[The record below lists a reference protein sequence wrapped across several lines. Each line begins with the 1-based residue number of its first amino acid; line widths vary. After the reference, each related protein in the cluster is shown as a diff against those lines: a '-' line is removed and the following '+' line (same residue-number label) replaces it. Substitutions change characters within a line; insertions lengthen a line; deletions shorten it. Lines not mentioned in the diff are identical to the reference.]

1 MEIEVSEKEKR
12 RSDPYIWGIIIILYI
27 VSVVEVY
34 SAISREIT
42 GGDVYSPIIK
52 HIMLLFS
59 GFVITYVTSQIHY
72 KWFKVLAYLMIPL
85 TIVLLVSI
93 LFWGDTING
102 AKRTISILGVSLQG
116 SEVAKVTIVLAMAT
130 VLAKTQI
137 KRGVNMKGVLWVV
150 GLVTI
155 FSALLFTQG
164 LTNTLLFI
172 GISVCM
178 MLIGGVEFYKLFGIL
193 LVYVVLA
200 LAVMQAKDLITEV
213 KAQPETQEV
222 TVQDRN
228 EGDKVIV
235 RSSTWKSRLK
245 DFFDPTPE
253 YEKETTHK
261 NLQEHR
267 AAMAMAHGG
276 ITGVGPGNSRE

>member
-102 AKRTISILGVSLQG
+102 AKRTISVLGVSLQG
-116 SEVAKVTIVLAMAT
+116 
-130 VLAKTQI
+130 
-137 KRGVNMKGVLWVV
+137 
-150 GLVTI
+150 
-155 FSALLFTQG
+155 
-164 LTNTLLFI
+164 
-172 GISVCM
+172 
-178 MLIGGVEFYKLFGIL
+178 
-193 LVYVVLA
+193 
-200 LAVMQAKDLITEV
+200 
-213 KAQPETQEV
+213 
-222 TVQDRN
+222 
-228 EGDKVIV
+228 
-235 RSSTWKSRLK
+235 
-245 DFFDPTPE
+245 
-253 YEKETTHK
+253 
-261 NLQEHR
+261 
-267 AAMAMAHGG
+267 
-276 ITGVGPGNSRE
+276 

>member
-102 AKRTISILGVSLQG
+102 AKRCLLYTSPSPRDLST
-116 SEVAKVTIVLAMAT
+116 SRMPS
-130 VLAKTQI
+130 
-137 KRGVNMKGVLWVV
+137 
-150 GLVTI
+150 
-155 FSALLFTQG
+155 SA
-164 LTNTLLFI
+164 
-172 GISVCM
+172 
-178 MLIGGVEFYKLFGIL
+178 
-193 LVYVVLA
+193 
-200 LAVMQAKDLITEV
+200 
-213 KAQPETQEV
+213 
-222 TVQDRN
+222 
-228 EGDKVIV
+228 
-235 RSSTWKSRLK
+235 
-245 DFFDPTPE
+245 
-253 YEKETTHK
+253 
-261 NLQEHR
+261 
-267 AAMAMAHGG
+267 
-276 ITGVGPGNSRE
+276 

>member
-93 LFWGDTING
+93 LFWGDNVRFRYWEYPYR
-102 AKRTISILGVSLQG
+102 ARKSPKLRLCW
-116 SEVAKVTIVLAMAT
+116 
-130 VLAKTQI
+130 
-137 KRGVNMKGVLWVV
+137 LWRP
-150 GLVTI
+150 
-155 FSALLFTQG
+155 FWRR
-164 LTNTLLFI
+164 
-172 GISVCM
+172 
-178 MLIGGVEFYKLFGIL
+178 
-193 LVYVVLA
+193 
-200 LAVMQAKDLITEV
+200 
-213 KAQPETQEV
+213 P
-222 TVQDRN
+222 R
-228 EGDKVIV
+228 
-235 RSSTWKSRLK
+235 
-245 DFFDPTPE
+245 
-253 YEKETTHK
+253 
-261 NLQEHR
+261 
-267 AAMAMAHGG
+267 
-276 ITGVGPGNSRE
+276 

>member
-93 LFWGDTING
+93 LFWGKKRSQQGRDK
-102 AKRTISILGVSLQG
+102 AKLSQEMHPFGPMRPCLSQ
-116 SEVAKVTIVLAMAT
+116 KVI
-130 VLAKTQI
+130 
-137 KRGVNMKGVLWVV
+137 RNMKTAPGQAQEN
-150 GLVTI
+150 
-155 FSALLFTQG
+155 S
-164 LTNTLLFI
+164 
-172 GISVCM
+172 
-178 MLIGGVEFYKLFGIL
+178 GVEP
-193 LVYVVLA
+193 
-200 LAVMQAKDLITEV
+200 
-213 KAQPETQEV
+213 AQCC
-222 TVQDRN
+222 
-228 EGDKVIV
+228 
-235 RSSTWKSRLK
+235 
-245 DFFDPTPE
+245 
-253 YEKETTHK
+253 
-261 NLQEHR
+261 
-267 AAMAMAHGG
+267 
-276 ITGVGPGNSRE
+276 

>member
-93 LFWGDTING
+93 LFWGI
-102 AKRTISILGVSLQG
+102 R
-116 SEVAKVTIVLAMAT
+116 
-130 VLAKTQI
+130 
-137 KRGVNMKGVLWVV
+137 
-150 GLVTI
+150 
-155 FSALLFTQG
+155 
-164 LTNTLLFI
+164 LTGQN
-172 GISVCM
+172 
-178 MLIGGVEFYKLFGIL
+178 
-193 LVYVVLA
+193 
-200 LAVMQAKDLITEV
+200 
-213 KAQPETQEV
+213 
-222 TVQDRN
+222 
-228 EGDKVIV
+228 V
-235 RSSTWKSRLK
+235 RSRYWEYLYRVRKSPKLRLYWLWRP
-245 DFFDPTPE
+245 FWRRP
-253 YEKETTHK
+253 
-261 NLQEHR
+261 R
-267 AAMAMAHGG
+267 
-276 ITGVGPGNSRE
+276 

>member
-1 MEIEVSEKEKR
+1 
-12 RSDPYIWGIIIILYI
+12 
-27 VSVVEVY
+27 
-34 SAISREIT
+34 
-42 GGDVYSPIIK
+42 
-52 HIMLLFS
+52 
-59 GFVITYVTSQIHY
+59 
-72 KWFKVLAYLMIPL
+72 
-85 TIVLLVSI
+85 
-93 LFWGDTING
+93 
-102 AKRTISILGVSLQG
+102 
-116 SEVAKVTIVLAMAT
+116 
-130 VLAKTQI
+130 
-137 KRGVNMKGVLWVV
+137 
-150 GLVTI
+150 
-155 FSALLFTQG
+155 
-164 LTNTLLFI
+164 
-172 GISVCM
+172 

-276 ITGVGPGNSRE
+276 ITGVGPGNSRESSRLPLAFSDYIYAIIIEDLGFIVGGVGLLVAYLMILARAGLIARRCTRAFPHCWLWEWR

>member
-102 AKRTISILGVSLQG
+102 AKRTISVLGVSLQARK
-116 SEVAKVTIVLAMAT
+116 SPKLR
-130 VLAKTQI
+130 LCW
-137 KRGVNMKGVLWVV
+137 LWRP
-150 GLVTI
+150 
-155 FSALLFTQG
+155 FWRR
-164 LTNTLLFI
+164 
-172 GISVCM
+172 
-178 MLIGGVEFYKLFGIL
+178 
-193 LVYVVLA
+193 
-200 LAVMQAKDLITEV
+200 
-213 KAQPETQEV
+213 P
-222 TVQDRN
+222 R
-228 EGDKVIV
+228 
-235 RSSTWKSRLK
+235 
-245 DFFDPTPE
+245 
-253 YEKETTHK
+253 
-261 NLQEHR
+261 
-267 AAMAMAHGG
+267 
-276 ITGVGPGNSRE
+276 

>member
-102 AKRTISILGVSLQG
+102 AKRTISVLGVSLQG

-130 VLAKTQI
+130 VLAKTI
-137 KRGVNMKGVLWVV
+137 DKARGKYEGRFM
-150 GLVTI
+150 
-155 FSALLFTQG
+155 
-164 LTNTLLFI
+164 
-172 GISVCM
+172 
-178 MLIGGVEFYKLFGIL
+178 GGRSGDDIQRFAVYSGADQHVAIYRDKCLHDADRGCRIL
-193 LVYVVLA
+193 
-200 LAVMQAKDLITEV
+200 
-213 KAQPETQEV
+213 
-222 TVQDRN
+222 
-228 EGDKVIV
+228 
-235 RSSTWKSRLK
+235 
-245 DFFDPTPE
+245 
-253 YEKETTHK
+253 
-261 NLQEHR
+261 
-267 AAMAMAHGG
+267 
-276 ITGVGPGNSRE
+276 

>member
-102 AKRTISILGVSLQG
+102 AKRTIGSILTGLG
-116 SEVAKVTIVLAMAT
+116 SRQSYDCVGYGDRFGEDPDKTRGKYERRFVGGRFGDDIQRFAVYSGIDQHVAIYRDKCLHDVD
-130 VLAKTQI
+130 
-137 KRGVNMKGVLWVV
+137 RG
-150 GLVTI
+150 
-155 FSALLFTQG
+155 
-164 LTNTLLFI
+164 
-172 GISVCM
+172 CR
-178 MLIGGVEFYKLFGIL
+178 IL
-193 LVYVVLA
+193 
-200 LAVMQAKDLITEV
+200 
-213 KAQPETQEV
+213 
-222 TVQDRN
+222 
-228 EGDKVIV
+228 
-235 RSSTWKSRLK
+235 
-245 DFFDPTPE
+245 
-253 YEKETTHK
+253 
-261 NLQEHR
+261 
-267 AAMAMAHGG
+267 
-276 ITGVGPGNSRE
+276 

>member
-93 LFWGDTING
+93 LFWGDLGIGSIFTGFGSSQSYDCVGYGDRFGEDPDKARGKYEGRFMGGRSGDDIQRFAVYSG
-102 AKRTISILGVSLQG
+102 ADQHVAIYRDKCLHDADRGCRIL
-116 SEVAKVTIVLAMAT
+116 
-130 VLAKTQI
+130 
-137 KRGVNMKGVLWVV
+137 
-150 GLVTI
+150 
-155 FSALLFTQG
+155 
-164 LTNTLLFI
+164 
-172 GISVCM
+172 
-178 MLIGGVEFYKLFGIL
+178 
-193 LVYVVLA
+193 
-200 LAVMQAKDLITEV
+200 
-213 KAQPETQEV
+213 
-222 TVQDRN
+222 
-228 EGDKVIV
+228 
-235 RSSTWKSRLK
+235 
-245 DFFDPTPE
+245 
-253 YEKETTHK
+253 
-261 NLQEHR
+261 
-267 AAMAMAHGG
+267 
-276 ITGVGPGNSRE
+276 